1 MFRRSPREV
10 FSNKDT
16 VQIQREPTGEQ
27 MRRSVILTKPLC
39 NFIEIKSMRGCAP
52 RIHITSAK
60 HLSPGETGPV
70 CKIVLKDL
78 NYKKFLFTT
87 VKRNFLTLKNK

>member
-27 MRRSVILTKPLC
+27 TRRSVILTKPLC
-39 NFIEIKSMRGCAP
+39 NFIEIKSMPDAP
-52 RIHITSAK
+52 RESTSHLQNTSPQERLVLYAK
-60 HLSPGETGPV
+60 
-70 CKIVLKDL
+70 
-78 NYKKFLFTT
+78 
-87 VKRNFLTLKNK
+87 

>member
-16 VQIQREPTGEQ
+16 VQTQREPTREQ
-27 MRRSVILTKPLC
+27 TRRSVILRKPLC
-39 NFIEIKSMRGCAP
+39 NFTEIKSMHGCAP
-52 RIHITSAK
+52 TILITPAK

-70 CKIVLKDL
+70 CQNSFKRLKL
-78 NYKKFLFTT
+78 
-87 VKRNFLTLKNK
+87 

>member
-27 MRRSVILTKPLC
+27 TRRSVILTKPLC
-39 NFIEIKSMRGCAP
+39 NFIEIKSMHGCAP
-52 RIHITSAK
+52 RIHTTPAK
-60 HLSPGETGPV
+60 HVSPGETGPV
-70 CKIVLKDL
+70 CQNSFKRLKL
-78 NYKKFLFTT
+78 
-87 VKRNFLTLKNK
+87 

>member
-16 VQIQREPTGEQ
+16 VQTQREPTREQ
-27 MRRSVILTKPLC
+27 TRRSVILRKPLC
-39 NFIEIKSMRGCAP
+39 NFTEIKSMRGCAP
-52 RIHITSAK
+52 TIHITPAK

-70 CKIVLKDL
+70 CQNSFKRLKL
-78 NYKKFLFTT
+78 
-87 VKRNFLTLKNK
+87 

>member
-16 VQIQREPTGEQ
+16 VQTQREPTREQ
-27 MRRSVILTKPLC
+27 TRRSVILRKPLC
-39 NFIEIKSMRGCAP
+39 NFTEIKSMPGCAP
-52 RIHITSAK
+52 TIHITPAK

-70 CKIVLKDL
+70 CQNSFKRLKL
-78 NYKKFLFTT
+78 
-87 VKRNFLTLKNK
+87 